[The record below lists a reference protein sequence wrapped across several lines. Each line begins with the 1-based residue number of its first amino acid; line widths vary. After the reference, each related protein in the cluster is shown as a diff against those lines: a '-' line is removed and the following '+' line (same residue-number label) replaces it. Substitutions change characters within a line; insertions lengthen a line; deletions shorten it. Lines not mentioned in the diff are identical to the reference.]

1 MMQFPKLKF
10 DGASEKTISTFANAA
25 QEILD
30 ERSNRAIHGFLCHEL
45 SYKMRG
51 VHSHNEWIDD
61 AIIERTEEILAVVNL
76 NEDRKHVLRMVTG
89 AFRSRTGVESLLNLI
104 GMTRPKTGLPIN
116 VLEEML
122 DAVSD
127 IKEELAACYRDGYV
141 SIVLSNHVGFKA
153 LREQFEFRSAQWIN
167 PTVREYGAA
176 DVYNF
181 RYMWLQDI
189 LATARGV

>member
-1 MMQFPKLKF
+1 MQFPKLKF
-10 DGASEKTISTFANAA
+10 DGANKSAISAFANAA

-30 ERSNRAIHGFLCHEL
+30 ERSNPAFHGFLCHAF
-45 SYKMRG
+45 SHKMQG
-51 VHSHNEWIDD
+51 WHAHNAWIDA
-61 AIIERTEEILAVVNL
+61 AIIERTEEVLATVNL
-76 NEDRKHVLRMVTG
+76 DEDRKHVLRMVAG